1 MSQIIQHRPLCLA
14 SSSPLRKMFL
24 KKYGLQFDCH
34 TPKINETPEKSESAK
49 SFVKRMA
56 NEKALQVQRTYSKLA
71 EDVII
76 LAGDTIVIL
85 MVKYWGNR
93 NQFRM
98 LEKC

>member
-1 MSQIIQHRPLCLA
+1 
-14 SSSPLRKMFL
+14 MFL

-34 TPKINETPEKSESAK
+34 TPIINETPEKSESAK

-56 NEKALQVQRTYSKLA
+56 HEKALQVQRTYSKLA

-76 LAGDTIVIL
+76 LAGDTIVYFDG
-85 MVKYWGNR
+85 KYWGNR

-98 LEKC
+98 PGQC